1 MKYDLVFEGGGAK
14 GMVFV
19 GALQSVGW
27 VKPAARPNTLQY
39 GVIFC
44 WVSLRSTQPTA
55 GGSGA
60 ARRSKAGA
68 MAHLR
73 RTKRSAVQVSA
84 CWASGDSFTGLSRG
98 WPVYDGC
105 APLNPCSGRCAS
117 TTFSL
122 EKQKCEKPFYLQ
134 RNRLSFVIVLHSDD
148 DLSSGVTL
156 SKIPESFRNLT

>member
-1 MKYDLVFEGGGAK
+1 MAGAGLVAAQAGPSHANWTDRRRCVKYDLVFEGGGAK

-27 VKPAARPNTLQY
+27 VKPVARPNTLQY

-73 RTKRSAVQVSA
+73 RTKRSAGVRLLDEWGFFHRPEPRLA
-84 CWASGDSFTGLSRG
+84 RIRWMRPFE
-98 WPVYDGC
+98 
-105 APLNPCSGRCAS
+105 
-117 TTFSL
+117 SL
-122 EKQKCEKPFYLQ
+122 F
-134 RNRLSFVIVLHSDD
+134 R
-148 DLSSGVTL
+148 TL
-156 SKIPESFRNLT
+156 RIYHFQLGEAEV